1 MDFYI
6 ISPNMQNRVIE
17 SIINNNSN
25 DFMVEYVGKKNFAL
39 HFKADKDDFNVIS
52 NEIKNRMKKDG
63 VARLIIYSIVKELF

>member
-52 NEIKNRMKKDG
+52 NEIKNRMKK
-63 VARLIIYSIVKELF
+63 IYYYLVQKIVKIYQAG